1 MSRRLLLVL
10 MAGPVCVLTA
20 CGAVQLGTSTLTA
33 AEVAGAAED
42 ALEQEVGS
50 RPDISCPD
58 ALDKEEGQTTRCTL
72 TAGDDPVEYGVTVT
86 VTAVGDSTK
95 IDVAVDDEPLD

>member
-10 MAGPVCVLTA
+10 MAGSMSTLTA
-20 CGAVQLGTSTLTA
+20 CGAVSLGTSSLSD
-33 AEVAGAAED
+33 AEVADAAED

-50 RPDISCPD
+50 RPDITCPEG
-58 ALDKEEGQTTRCTL
+58 LDEEEGASTRCTL

-86 VTAVGDSTK
+86 VTAVGKSTK
-95 IDVAVDDEPLD
+95 IDVQVDEEPLD

>member
-10 MAGPVCVLTA
+10 MAVAASTLTA
-20 CGAVQLGTSTLTA
+20 CGSVSLGTNSLSD
-33 AEVAGAAED
+33 AEVAEAAED
-42 ALEQEVGS
+42 ALEREVGT
-50 RPDISCPD
+50 RPDITCPEG
-58 ALDKEEGQTTRCTL
+58 LPEEEGASTRCTL

-95 IDVAVDDEPLD
+95 IDVQVDEEPLD